1 MEALQRE
8 PVRTFKVRR
17 RVTTGQAQALSRL
30 LPVYGLPPGATPAHA
45 FGRDAPLILEIG
57 SGMGEATA
65 QMAAADP
72 DRDVLAVE
80 VHTPGLG
87 NLLQLIESAG
97 LTNVRVLEAD
107 ARDVL
112 RDRLAPGSVDEVRV
126 FFPDPWPKARHAK
139 RRLVTA
145 EFADLVA
152 ARLRP
157 GGRLH
162 VATDWASYADQ
173 VLAVL
178 ERHRSYDVVS
188 RDRGARPVTRFE
200 QRGIA
205 AGRTPHDVVAVRRDV
220 GRTTE

>member
-1 MEALQRE
+1 MQQPHV
-8 PVRTFKVRR
+8 PVKTYKVRR
-17 RVTTGQAQALSRL
+17 RVTTGQAAALSRL
-30 LPVYGLPPGATPAHA
+30 LPEYGVDPHQPFDPREV
-45 FGRDAPLILEIG
+45 FGREAPLVLEVG

-65 QMAAADP
+65 AMAQADP

-87 NLLQLIESAG
+87 ALLRLVEDAG
-97 LTNVRVLEAD
+97 LRNVRVLEGD

-112 RDRLAPGSVDEVRV
+112 ARMLARASLDEVRV

-139 RRLVTA
+139 RRLVTP

-152 ARLRP
+152 TRLRP

-162 VATDWASYADQ
+162 VATDWSSYAEQ

-178 ERHRSYDVVS
+178 GPHPQYEVVS
-188 RDRGARPVTRFE
+188 RGRGDRPVTRFE
-200 QRGIA
+200 TRGVE
-205 AGRTPHDVVAVRRDV
+205 AGRQPYDVVAVRR
-220 GRTTE
+220 